1 MTALLSLLQNI
12 QQQSTLLLNCL
23 KQEKLALNDN
33 QLEKLTEISTQK
45 LTLLEKLD
53 QLDKQRIASSPDKN
67 FNDFINSSKNSA
79 LIKQWQETRQ
89 CIAEC
94 QQQNEINGR
103 LINKRSQINMDTLSI
118 ITGHGKREETTYNAQ
133 GNQSSQASLFNGIKA

>member
-67 FNDFINSSKNSA
+67 FNDFINSSKNST

-89 CIAEC
+89 CIAKC

-118 ITGHGKREETTYNAQ
+118 ITGRGKREETTYNAQ